1 MDYFELINL
10 LSDSTLEIIKL
21 DLDRQYQDLLTNIQD
36 KESTIEAHRNS
47 GEPWTVSI
55 AEMESLV
62 RVHWFQLEL
71 TVLRNWGFLNC
82 QRVSA
87 NLKKTGITL
96 RLSGSKG

>member
-21 DLDRQYQDLLTNIQD
+21 DLDRQYQDLLSNIED

-62 RVHWFQLEL
+62 RVHWFQLESIARH
-71 TVLRNWGFLNC
+71 VDRIEES
-82 QRVSA
+82 Q
-87 NLKKTGITL
+87 LKRGL
-96 RLSGSKG
+96 V